1 MPNPIVHFEIT
12 GPDGA
17 KLQKFYGDLFGWN
30 VDANNQWQYGMVD
43 TGGESGINGGIAA
56 DMEGGHRVTIYAA
69 VTDIPAALEK
79 AVSLG
84 GTVLMPEGSTA
95 ASVRRSEEK
104 TPLGEVGTPEDVAEA
119 LIYLLRADYVTGE
132 TLVVDGGRMVRA

>member
-30 VDANNQWQYGMVD
+30 IDANNQWQYGMVE
-43 TGGESGINGGIAA
+43 TGGEGGINGGIAA

-84 GTVLMPEGSTA
+84 GTVLMPETDMGDGIVIAMFSDPAGNVAGLAKDMGSNA
-95 ASVRRSEEK
+95 Q
-104 TPLGEVGTPEDVAEA
+104 
-119 LIYLLRADYVTGE
+119 
-132 TLVVDGGRMVRA
+132 

>member
-30 VDANNQWQYGMVD
+30 IDANNQWQYGMVE

-84 GTVLMPEGSTA
+84 GTVLMPETDMGDGIVIAMFSDPA
-95 ASVRRSEEK
+95 
-104 TPLGEVGTPEDVAEA
+104 GNVAGLA
-119 LIYLLRADYVTGE
+119 KDM
-132 TLVVDGGRMVRA
+132 GGNAQ